1 MLVTRAS
8 LVALVLLSVHPAVGQ
23 EPPVGSPL
31 RALVD
36 TERAFSRMSVEQGT
50 RPAFL
55 AFFADDGVNFAPQ
68 PVNTKATLSS
78 QPAPATP
85 PNVML
90 EWVPVTADVARAG
103 DLGYTTGPFVRTER
117 SEARKPLAWGWYFTV
132 WKKQADGSWKVVAD
146 IGTATPTHVLPGA
159 EAFHPANVA
168 GQPGASSAP
177 APAAGATEILAAEQ
191 KMSELGANGALD
203 AYLTCGTPGIR
214 LHRSGAEPV
223 VGAEAVRS
231 FLADKAARITSKPL
245 KADVSRSGDLGYAYG
260 SYVASFDKAGS
271 PTEERGFY
279 LRVWKRLSDGW
290 RLVADITSPE
300 VPKSQPSN

>member
-1 MLVTRAS
+1 MLAMRVS
-8 LVALVLLSVHPAVGQ
+8 ALALALLSAHLAARQ
-23 EPPVGSPL
+23 ESPVGSTL
-31 RALVD
+31 RSLVE
-36 TERAFSRMSVEQGT
+36 TERAFSRMSVAQGT
-50 RPAFL
+50 REAFL
-55 AFFADDGVNFAPQ
+55 AFFADDGVNFTPQ

-78 QPAPATP
+78 QPAPAKP
-85 PNVML
+85 PNVIL

-146 IGTATPTHVLPGA
+146 IGTATPAHVLPGA

-300 VPKSQPSN
+300 VPKTPPGA